1 MTTDELHQ
9 ILSETEVEQET
20 REKILAAAKQLE
32 EEKKADRQST
42 PKIKKQWVVVV
53 KYPNDDRMVSV
64 EEIIE
69 NSVAHVF
76 QVPDDSD
83 PNELLEN
90 IRKAGVEQNLSA
102 TRKKILL
109 EDFDDVTNIKRKFL
123 KEENVD
129 LKSKDDWVRVIP
141 LPIGFEFGGYENPK
155 FD

>member
-32 EEKKADRQST
+32 EEKKAERQST
-42 PKIKKQWVVVV
+42 PKTKKQWVVVL
-53 KYPNDDRMVSV
+53 KTPLQPDEPNVDLN
-64 EEIIE
+64 E
-69 NSVAHVF
+69 SVAHVF
-76 QVPDDSD
+76 QVPEDSD
-83 PNELLEN
+83 PNELLES

-141 LPIGFEFGGYENPK
+141 LPFGFEFGGYENPK

>member
-20 REKILAAAKQLE
+20 REKILRAAKQLE
-32 EEKKADRQST
+32 EEKKADKVTT
-42 PKIKKQWVVVV
+42 PRAKKQWVVVLKTPQIQSDQLQV
-53 KYPNDDRMVSV
+53 DIN
-64 EEIIE
+64 E
-69 NSVAHVF
+69 SVAHVF
-76 QVPDDSD
+76 QIPEDAD
-83 PNELLEN
+83 PNEMLEN
-90 IRKAGVEQNLSA
+90 IKKAGIEQNLTVA
-102 TRKKILL
+102 RKKVLI

-141 LPIGFEFGGYENPK
+141 LPAGFEFGGYESPK

>member
-42 PKIKKQWVVVV
+42 PKTKKQWVVVV
-53 KYPNDDRMVSV
+53 KSPNNEDILETIS
-64 EEIIE
+64 E
-69 NSVAHVF
+69 SVAHVF
-76 QVPDDSD
+76 QVPEDSD
-83 PNELLEN
+83 PNELLES
-90 IRKAGVEQNLSA
+90 IRKAGVEQNLST

-141 LPIGFEFGGYENPK
+141 LPFGFEFGGYENPK